1 MVHLL
6 ATFPGHY
13 GTPVM
18 RIKEEMTENREANND
33 PPILLLPP
41 TRTRRARPPDCTTC
55 YHRKWGRTGGG
66 SNLKTTLIGAQYYPP
81 SSLER
86 AVEQRSRRRCCS
98 RGYRWGSAWKASTRG
113 ILTPLLVHRGIGT
126 VDASAIITA
135 AVNAAIHRIPT
146 ATDVYTSG
154 TTPSAATTIVTL
166 YLFSHLPVYFP
177 DIFFPTSIYGN
188 YGYLPKYNSFYTNN

>member
-55 YHRKWGRTGGG
+55 YHRKWGRTEGG
-66 SNLKTTLIGAQYYPP
+66 SNLKTTLIGAQHYPP
-81 SSLER
+81 ASLER
-86 AVEQRSRRRCCS
+86 AVEV
-98 RGYRWGSAWKASTRG
+98 RGGGRGVGGGVVVGGTGGGAPGRLVPGGYSPPSWSTEG
-113 ILTPLLVHRGIGT
+113 LELWTLPPLSQLR
-126 VDASAIITA
+126 
-135 AVNAAIHRIPT
+135 
-146 ATDVYTSG
+146 
-154 TTPSAATTIVTL
+154 
-166 YLFSHLPVYFP
+166 
-177 DIFFPTSIYGN
+177 
-188 YGYLPKYNSFYTNN
+188 